1 MELSRHDTGSGSP
14 PIDPNYFN
22 FVMGHLPPRKTP
34 SNVGDWTLRV
44 VHFPESSPESA
55 WDIHYQNG
63 VGEIHQIRFQQSAKD
78 FFQAEPS
85 KQVVTERGQAKLVE
99 NEPLVIEVQNGL
111 CLDCHNFQD
120 TQSGGDYYILNFQYG
135 EEVHTAYASNP
146 RRSSMEDA
154 EPWQRLLTR
163 LVGSS
168 LLVQR
173 KVHLG

>member
-1 MELSRHDTGSGSP
+1 MELSPHDTGSGSP

-34 SNVGDWTLRV
+34 SNVGDWTLRM

-99 NEPLVIEVQNGL
+99 NEPLVLEGTEWPLLRLPQLSRHSI
-111 CLDCHNFQD
+111 
-120 TQSGGDYYILNFQYG
+120 
-135 EEVHTAYASNP
+135 
-146 RRSSMEDA
+146 
-154 EPWQRLLTR
+154 WWRLL
-163 LVGSS
+163 
-168 LLVQR
+168 
-173 KVHLG
+173 HLEFSVW